1 MNIKIKYKYYF
12 ILPFKNYKILDKNNN
27 LKNLIKNI
35 KNLTKNKKYLE
46 KKLILLKLTK
56 NKVIKSNSKIK
67 ITTGP
72 IKVEIIS
79 YIINKRGTIKLNE
92 NSDINN
98 LLFYTQDYLN
108 KNKINNNDLRKIS
121 KAANLNKLEINIF
134 APKLIDQ
141 IKSIKL

>member
-1 MNIKIKYKYYF
+1 MNNKIKYKYYF
-12 ILPFKNYKILDKNNN
+12 IFPDKNYKILDKNNN

-79 YIINKRGTIKLNE
+79 YVINKRGTIKLNE

-108 KNKINNNDLRKIS
+108 KNKIINNDLRKIA

-134 APKLIDQ
+134 APKLINQ
-141 IKSIKL
+141 IKNIKL